1 MLNSLI
7 VKLNCCPFTTTLQV
21 PSHTKM
27 FLCVIKD
34 SKFNKINTKIVWTVV
49 IQVSKT
55 STNIPSATFRIA
67 AESSEN
73 SNKTKLS

>member
-1 MLNSLI
+1 
-7 VKLNCCPFTTTLQV
+7 
-21 PSHTKM
+21 M

-34 SKFNKINTKIVWTVV
+34 FKFNKINTKIVWTVV

-73 SNKTKLS
+73 GTRQNSANIYLLKVNNKSTRKGCEKCSK

>member
-1 MLNSLI
+1 
-7 VKLNCCPFTTTLQV
+7 
-21 PSHTKM
+21 M

-34 SKFNKINTKIVWTVV
+34 FKFNKINTKIVWTVV

-55 STNIPSATFRIA
+55 STNIPSATSRIA

-73 SNKTKLS
+73 STRQNSANIYLLKVNNKSTRKGCEKCSK